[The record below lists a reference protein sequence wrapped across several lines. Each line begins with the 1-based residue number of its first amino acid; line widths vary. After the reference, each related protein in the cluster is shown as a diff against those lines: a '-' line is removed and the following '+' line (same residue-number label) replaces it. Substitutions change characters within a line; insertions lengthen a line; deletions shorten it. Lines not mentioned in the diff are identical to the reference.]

1 MIKLKSERR
10 IPALPV
16 LVAVLALLAA
26 GLWRSTLWL
35 TLLGLCGF
43 MGACAPRSPPN
54 AMHCAMHTPCAR
66 HARSARR

>member
-26 GLWRSTLWL
+26 GFSPLMLADEVQAQGGEDEVKAWKNIA
-35 TLLGLCGF
+35 LLYTTDIKGKIEPCG
-43 MGACAPRSPPN
+43 
-54 AMHCAMHTPCAR
+54 
-66 HARSARR
+66 